1 MLNCRTKRKRKVQ
14 MAYQMIR
21 WSALVAGLG
30 TALIGE
36 PRLPAAADV
45 ENSTSI
51 RAAIESSLA
60 PRMAA
65 IKDATVEIA
74 VGAIDSRLLLPSCPA
89 IEVTLPPTNTALMT
103 AKVECSAPSWTIY
116 VPVRLHAWTEAIV
129 ASVNLTPNTKLGA
142 GDLTHGRVDMFS
154 NNGGLLTEKAQAEGK
169 TLRVGLLAGAPI
181 LSPFLELP
189 IVVHRGQ
196 KVVLTLTASTMI
208 IKTTAVALED
218 GRVGQDIALEN
229 PETKKSMQA
238 TVASDGTVE
247 MKF

>member
-1 MLNCRTKRKRKVQ
+1 VGNYWNERKRKVQ
-14 MAYQMIR
+14 MTDQMIKR
-21 WSALVAGLG
+21 GTVLAGLVA
-30 TALIGE
+30 ALLVE
-36 PRLPAAADV
+36 PRLPVAADV
-45 ENSTSI
+45 ETPASI
-51 RAAIESSLA
+51 RTAIESALA
-60 PRMAA
+60 SRMVA

-89 IEVTLPPTNTALMT
+89 IEVTLPATNTALMT
-103 AKVECSAPSWTIY
+103 AKVECNTPSWTIY

-129 ASVNLTPNTKLGA
+129 ASVNLTPNTRLGA

-154 NNGGLLTEKAQAEGK
+154 NNGGLVTEKAQAEGK

-181 LSPFLELP
+181 LAPFLELP

-229 PETKKSMQA
+229 PETRKTMQA